1 MKKILVINSGS
12 STIKADIFE
21 IKGGV
26 PIFLAKAL
34 ADKLGKSDAVLSIK
48 DEQKKLREIPV
59 AGLDVPAALER
70 LFVEL
75 ADAGICRTD
84 ELVAI
89 GHRVVHGGSRYTSP
103 VVIDDAVLS
112 AIREMAVF
120 APLHN
125 PANLAG
131 IEYCRNIFS
140 AAGESRDTAQD
151 ERRRAAVG
159 ERSRTVPQVAVFDTA
174 FHQTMPAA
182 ASTYAIPR
190 ELIEKHGIRRYG
202 FHGTSHEYVTRE
214 CARLMEIPY
223 DEFNAISLHLG
234 NGASAC
240 AVRAGKSVDTSM
252 GFTPLEGLVMGTRSG
267 DLDPSLPF
275 FLQNLV
281 GLSAAGAENLL
292 NKKSGLLGLSGV
304 SDMREL
310 LSRADAGDE
319 HATLA
324 RDIFCARIRKYL
336 GAYLTWGKPHAIIFT
351 GGIGENSSEIRRRVL
366 ANLEHLEIHLSAE
379 KNQKLPA
386 DGKISSDRGV
396 PVYVVNTDEE
406 LMIARSALALLQ
418 QP

>member
-12 STIKADIFE
+12 STIKADVFE
-21 IKGGV
+21 AKEGA
-26 PIFLAKAL
+26 PLFLAKAL
-34 ADKLGKSDAVLSIK
+34 ADKLGKSDAVLSIHDK
-48 DEQKKLREIPV
+48 EKKLPPTPIG
-59 AGLDVPAALER
+59 GLDFSAALDR
-70 LFVEL
+70 LLGEL
-75 ADAGICRTD
+75 AAIGLCTPD
-84 ELVAI
+84 ELMAI
-89 GHRVVHGGSRYTSP
+89 GHRVVHGGSRYTAP
-103 VVIDDAVLS
+103 VVVDDAVLT

-131 IEYCRNIFS
+131 IEYCR
-140 AAGESRDTAQD
+140 
-151 ERRRAAVG
+151 
-159 ERSRTVPQVAVFDTA
+159 RSTTVPQVAVFDTA
-174 FHQTMPAA
+174 FHQTMPAV

-214 CARLMEIPY
+214 CARLMGIDY
-223 DEFNAISLHLG
+223 AEFNAISLHLG

-240 AVRAGKSVDTSM
+240 AVRGGKSVDTSM

-275 FLQNLV
+275 FLLNVV
-281 GLSAAGAENLL
+281 GLSAADAENLL

-319 HATLA
+319 HAALA

-336 GAYLTWGKPHAIIFT
+336 GAYLTWGRPHAIIFT

-366 ANLEHLEIHLSAE
+366 ANLEHLDIHISAE
-379 KNQKLPA
+379 KNQDLPA
-386 DGKISSDRGV
+386 DGKISSEKGV
-396 PVYVVNTDEE
+396 AVYVINTDEE
-406 LMIARSALALLQ
+406 LMIARSAMGLVGPAA
-418 QP
+418 